1 MNANRV
7 WQNRAPSTVTLLDGV
22 FFSSCFFIF
31 FCSFSCRERPQE
43 NFEPHRVVVVGLV
56 RLSYT
61 QRKELHAGV
70 CHVTIT
76 MRVLIT
82 NVCRHLNAGIR
93 FYRQQKETQIGV
105 FTSVPQREQLLSQDL
120 MRFLFAFFSMLINVF
135 SPSAGTSQH
144 VCCLIYF
151 FFVGHMLIFWAGH
164 IRQRGDEI
172 VQAGLPFC
180 PQLGA
185 WTLRVQLWKF
195 KVSLRALVRNN
206 GTTEK

>member
-7 WQNRAPSTVTLLDGV
+7 WQSRAPSTVTLLDGV

-43 NFEPHRVVVVGLV
+43 NFEPHHVVVVGLV

-61 QRKELHAGV
+61 QRKEMHAGV

-82 NVCRHLNAGIR
+82 NACRHLNAGIR
-93 FYRQQKETQIGV
+93 FYWQQKETQIGV

-144 VCCLIYF
+144 VCCLIF
-151 FFVGHMLIFWAGH
+151 FFLSAICSFFELGTKDNGEMKWF
-164 IRQRGDEI
+164 RRGCHFVHSLEL
-172 VQAGLPFC
+172 GLCVFSFESS
-180 PQLGA
+180 
-185 WTLRVQLWKF
+185 K
-195 KVSLRALVRNN
+195 SH
-206 GTTEK
+206 